1 MKKEFLKL
9 IIITIIVIPT
19 LAHAEPPTPPGGS
32 GPMAQPGGS
41 SSTVASY
48 SGNTTIS
55 SATTEENKTYTSTTG
70 GENALLVTG
79 GTSSLSNPTITKSG
93 DSDGDSADFYGT
105 NAAILTYN
113 GATLNITGGTITTN
127 GSHANGAFS
136 YGTGTINI
144 TNTKINTTGNNSGGV
159 MVTGGGTLNATNL
172 TVKTTGNSSASIRS
186 DRGGGNLSVNKG
198 TYETSGVG
206 SPSIYSTANIVVNNA
221 TLISTKSEGIV
232 VEGANSVSLNKVELT
247 DTNNTLNGNSETYK
261 NIFLYQSMSG
271 DADTGTASFTSKNS
285 KIITNKGDT
294 IFVTNTT
301 ATINL
306 ENNTITNNDGDFLR
320 IQTGK
325 WGNSGSNGGNVTL
338 KMTNQKIEG
347 DIIVDSISTLD
358 LTMSDGSVFTGAFDN
373 KHQASKLNVKLS
385 SDSIIS
391 LTADSYISSL
401 TNEITDN
408 SNIYLNGHKLYV
420 NNKEISAN
428 EATYDGATTKTNTTI
443 TTNITNKDHNYIYYI
458 IAGVLV
464 VSIIVVVILIIKK
477 RKNKITQ

>member
-41 SSTVASY
+41 SSTVTSY

-93 DSDGDSADFYGT
+93 NSDGDSADFYGT

-159 MVTGGGTLNATNL
+159 MVTGGGALNATNL

-186 DRGGGNLSVNKG
+186 DRGGGNLNVTKG

-206 SPSIYSTANIVVNNA
+206 SPSIYSTANVVVNNA

-232 VEGANSVSLNKVELT
+232 VEGANSVTLNKVELT

-358 LTMSDGSVFTGAFDN
+358 LTMSDSSVFTGAFDN

-458 IAGVLV
+458 IGGVLAL
-464 VSIIVVVILIIKK
+464 SIIIVVILIIKK

>member
-32 GPMAQPGGS
+32 
-41 SSTVASY
+41 SSTVTSY

-55 SATTEENKTYTSTTG
+55 SATTEENKTYASATG

-159 MVTGGGTLNATNL
+159 MVTGGGALNATNL

-358 LTMSDGSVFTGAFDN
+358 LTMSDSSVFTGAFDN

-428 EATYDGATTKTNTTI
+428 EGVYDSTTTKKNTTKTNTTKE
-443 TTNITNKDHNYIYYI
+443 NYNYIYYI
-458 IAGVLV
+458 IAGVLALSV
-464 VSIIVVVILIIKK
+464 IVVVILIIKK